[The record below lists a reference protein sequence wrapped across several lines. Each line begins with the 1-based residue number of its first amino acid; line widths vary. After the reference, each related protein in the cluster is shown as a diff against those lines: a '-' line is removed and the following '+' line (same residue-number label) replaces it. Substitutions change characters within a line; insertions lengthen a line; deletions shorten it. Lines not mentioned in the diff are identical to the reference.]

1 MIDISPADIHRIMQ
15 LLPHRF
21 PFLLVDRVL
30 ECEPGGTIRALK
42 NVTVN
47 EPYFPGHF
55 PENPVMP
62 GVVILEALAQVCGLL
77 AFATVDKAPDESTSL
92 FFVGIDKA
100 RFRQPVQPGDQLVLE
115 ANFLR
120 RIRDIWR
127 FDTRAL
133 VGGNVVADAR
143 MMVATAG
150 KES

>member
-1 MIDISPADIHRIMQ
+1 MVDISPADIHRIMQ

-30 ECEPGGTIRALK
+30 ECEPGGQIRALK

-62 GVVILEALAQVCGLL
+62 GVVILEALAQSCGLL
-77 AFATVDKAPDESTSL
+77 AFATADQAPDETTAL
-92 FFVGIDKA
+92 FFVGIDNA
-100 RFRQPVQPGDQLVLE
+100 RFRRPVQPGDQLILE
-115 ANFLR
+115 ATFVR

-127 FDTRAL
+127 FETRAL
-133 VGGNVVADAR
+133 VDGKVVADAR
-143 MMVATAG
+143 MMVATTG
-150 KES
+150 KGA

>member
-1 MIDISPADIHRIMQ
+1 MIDISPADIYRIMQ

-30 ECEPGGTIRALK
+30 ECEPGGTIRGLK

-77 AFATVDKAPDESTSL
+77 AFATVDEAPDKHAGL
-92 FFVGIDKA
+92 YFVGIDDA
-100 RFRQPVQPGDQLVLE
+100 RFRQPVKPGDQLILE
-115 ANFLR
+115 ATFQR

-127 FDTRAL
+127 FETRAL
-133 VGGNVVADAR
+133 VDGKVVANAR

>member
-1 MIDISPADIHRIMQ
+1 MTDLAPADIHRIMK

-30 ECEPGGTIRALK
+30 ECEPGGSLRALK

-62 GVVILEALAQVCGLL
+62 GVVILEALAQACGLL
-77 AFATVDKAPDESTSL
+77 AFATADQAPDESTSL

-100 RFRQPVQPGDQLVLE
+100 RFRKPVQPGDQLILE
-115 ANFLR
+115 AKFLR

-133 VGGNVVADAR
+133 VDGKVVADAR
-143 MMVATAG
+143 MMVATTG

>member
-1 MIDISPADIHRIMQ
+1 MTDIAPADIHRIMT

-30 ECEPGGTIRALK
+30 ECEPGGTLRALK

-62 GVVILEALAQVCGLL
+62 GVVILEALAQACGLL
-77 AFATVDKAPDESTSL
+77 AFATADTTPDKSASL
-92 FFVGIDKA
+92 FFVGIDNA
-100 RFRQPVQPGDQLVLE
+100 RFRQPVQPGDQLILE
-115 ANFLR
+115 ANFER

-127 FDTRAL
+127 FETRAL
-133 VGGNVVADAR
+133 VDGKVVANAR

-150 KES
+150 KGR